1 MKIFKPA
8 SILMGKLKYPY
19 KFALVSF
26 IFIIPLIVL
35 MVILINIR
43 NEAILFGE
51 KERQGLVYLKP
62 VKDLIFLSFEQRSL
76 LYRSSWG
83 DTTISKSIVRYSSK
97 IKEQITAIDNV
108 DREIGSDLN
117 VKADWSALKA
127 DWQEIEAS
135 IKLNNINERLLE
147 KYSSFIS
154 NVQTLTGKIGDE
166 SNLILDPDIDTY
178 YLMDA
183 TVIRYPYLIE
193 TLQKK
198 IDLSNKLI
206 LHSSLDDQEK
216 ASFFY
221 ILPDK
226 IESESKQLSDN
237 IKKAFDFNQ
246 TQEDNILVAELS
258 SHVYDLFA
266 TLNSH
271 ENIAYLQNTDFSIP
285 DTMAKY
291 YPAIAGSA
299 DVTRKSLKALH
310 ENYDIEIQL
319 LDKLTENRVAEFYV
333 QKYYIYF
340 LVPVIFIAVLYLLVG
355 FYQSVRSIVETLGE
369 ISRKLVAGET
379 SSLAKLDAKDEL
391 AELATSFNNIGSTL
405 IARNNELEVNNK
417 LIREQQSQL
426 IQSEKMAS
434 LGQMV
439 AGIAHEVNTPLGF
452 VRNNIE
458 VMSKFQNRMIDT
470 LNEYHFLRDQLINGN
485 VDALEEQLN
494 KVSEIS
500 KKIEGQQFKDKVDS
514 VLNES
519 LVGID
524 RIQEL
529 VLDLKNFSRL
539 DEESFKL
546 SNINEGIESALK
558 IANNM
563 IKGKVNVHKDFIG
576 SLDVECFPARMN
588 QVFLNLI
595 SNGVQAIPENGDIW
609 ISTSREMIES
619 TEYAVISIKDNG
631 KGIPKENLEKIF
643 EPFFTTK
650 PVGEGTGLGLSIVY
664 KIIEQHNGFI
674 TVDSEVGK
682 GTTFLIKIP
691 VRQKK

>member
-1 MKIFKPA
+1 MNIFRPA
-8 SILMGKLKYPY
+8 SVLMGKMKYPY

-26 IFIIPLIVL
+26 IFIIPLTIL

-51 KERQGLVYLKP
+51 KERLGLVYLKP
-62 VKDLIFLSFEQRSL
+62 VKDLLFLSLEQRSL
-76 LYRSSWG
+76 IYRSSWG
-83 DTTISKSIVRYSSK
+83 DSSVEKSVVRFSAK
-97 IKEQITAIDNV
+97 IKEQINAIENI

-117 VKADWSALKA
+117 AKNDWSTLKSK
-127 DWQEIEAS
+127 WLEIEAS
-135 IKLNNINERLLE
+135 IKLNSNKEKLLE
-147 KYSSFIS
+147 NYSGFIS
-154 NVQTLTGKIGDE
+154 RIQTFTGKIGDE

-193 TLQKK
+193 TLQKN
-198 IDLSNKLI
+198 IDLANKLI
-206 LHSSLDDQEK
+206 ITSSLDDKEK

-258 SHVYDLFA
+258 SNVYDLFA
-266 TLNSH
+266 NLNSY

-285 DTMAKY
+285 DSMTKY
-291 YPAIAGSA
+291 YPAIAASNEA
-299 DVTRKSLKALH
+299 TKSSLKALH
-310 ENYDIEIQL
+310 ENYDLEIQL
-319 LDKLTENRVAEFYV
+319 LDKLIENRVSEFYL

-340 LVPVIFIAVLYLLVG
+340 LVPIIFVAVLYLLVG
-355 FYQSVRSIVETLGE
+355 FYQSVRKIVETLSD
-369 ISRKLVAGET
+369 ISKRLVAGET

-391 AELATSFNNIGSTL
+391 AELAESFNNIGSTL

-452 VRNNIE
+452 VRNNLE

-470 LNEYHFLRDQLINGN
+470 LAEYHFLRDQLINGN

-500 KKIEGQQFKDKVDS
+500 KKIEGQQFKDKVEA

-563 IKGKVNVHKDFIG
+563 IKNKVTIHKDFIG
-576 SLDVECFPARMN
+576 NLDVECFPARMN

-595 SNGVQAIPENGDIW
+595 SNGVQAIADSGDLW

-619 TEYAVISIKDNG
+619 KEYGVISIKDNG

-674 TVDSEVGK
+674 TVDSEVGT